1 MRSSVALWRLFL
13 DWVLAAVGNGSSD
26 HTAAAEAAKRV
37 FFRAIRAC
45 PSAKQ
50 LWLTAFARPE
60 LSGTL
65 RKAELEGLH
74 TMLLEKEIRTV
85 AVLEEVEMPLFALP
99 E

>member
-1 MRSSVALWRLFL
+1 
-13 DWVLAAVGNGSSD
+13 
-26 HTAAAEAAKRV
+26 
-37 FFRAIRAC
+37 
-45 PSAKQ
+45 
-50 LWLTAFARPE
+50 
-60 LSGTL
+60 L